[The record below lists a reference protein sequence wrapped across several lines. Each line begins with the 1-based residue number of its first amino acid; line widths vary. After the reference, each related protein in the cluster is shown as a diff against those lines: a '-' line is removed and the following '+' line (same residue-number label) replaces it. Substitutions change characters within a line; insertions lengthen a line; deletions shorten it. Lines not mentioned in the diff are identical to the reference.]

1 MRLNEYL
8 VSKINNKM
16 EARFKSLSIF
26 EFQERFP
33 DEHSCYAYLDEL
45 KWGNGFKCL
54 KCGYTKSCKATRP
67 FERQCN
73 RCHNTV
79 SVTSGTLFQGLKF
92 SILKAF
98 YIIYYVST
106 SKKGISST
114 ELSRKLE
121 LRQKTAWFFKQKVM
135 KAMESSGD
143 FPMTGK
149 VEVDET
155 VIGQQEEGTVGRK
168 NKNKKLVVFAIE
180 KKQRGV
186 SRVYGKVIKKSSAK
200 ELGTFMKDN
209 IDPEAIVKT
218 DEWAGYKP
226 IMKDFKNMIRVKSGK
241 KGENFPELHRV
252 IMGFK
257 GWLRGI
263 HHSVNNLQAYIDEYT
278 YRFNRNKMKQGIFE
292 NLMIRMVNAKPHP
305 YKLMSLTSA

>member
-1 MRLNEYL
+1 MRLNMYL
-8 VSKINNKM
+8 VSKISNKM

-26 EFQERFP
+26 EFQDRFP
-33 DEHSCYAYLDEL
+33 DEASCHAYLDEL

-67 FERQCN
+67 YERQCN

-79 SVTSGTLFQGLKF
+79 SVRSGTLFQGLKF

-98 YIIYYVST
+98 YIVYYVST
-106 SKKGISST
+106 NKKGVSST

-135 KAMESSGD
+135 KAMESSGE
-143 FPMTGK
+143 FLMNGK
-149 VEVDET
+149 VEVDES
-155 VIGQQEEGTVGRK
+155 VVGQQEEGTVGRK

-180 KKQRGV
+180 KKGRGV
-186 SRVYGKVIKKSSAK
+186 SRVYGKVIQKASSK
-200 ELGTFMKDN
+200 ELGQFMKDN
-209 IDPEAIVKT
+209 IDPKATIKT
-218 DEWAGYKP
+218 DEWPGYKP
-226 IMKDFKNMIRVKSGK
+226 IKKDFENMTMIKSGK
-241 KGENFPELHRV
+241 KGDNFPELHRV

-257 GWLRGI
+257 GWLRGM
-263 HHSVNNLQAYIDEYT
+263 HHSVDNLQAYINEYT
-278 YRFNRNKMKQGIFE
+278 YRFNRNKMEEGIFQ
-292 NLMIRMVNAKPHP
+292 NLMIRMVKADPFP